1 MRKLCFLIT
10 AILLAILFC
19 IPSFALTP
27 TVVDRA
33 QLLNSTERQQLEQG
47 IPGAEGGVSYYLL
60 TFVAMTT
67 APDDITVVSACGI
80 GADEDAV
87 VLVIRKVGSAYYEA
101 GFEYYYDM
109 YTFNRADVIF
119 SRSDVNGVLD
129 APEVYGNIKEGRLGV
144 GACAFFGECA
154 QVVRD
159 YEQSQASKQRLRPLI
174 ASLWGL
180 GIGVAAGGIAVL
192 CVFLYYRKK
201 QHGETYPLHRYTK
214 MNLTVCSDVFVGTSV
229 TRVRVQSS
237 SSGGRSGGGGPSG
250 GHRGGR

>member
-1 MRKLCFLIT
+1 MRKLCVLIT

-19 IPSFALTP
+19 IPSFALAP

-47 IPGAEGGVSYYLL
+47 ISGAEDSVSYYLL
-60 TFVAMTT
+60 TFVAMAT
-67 APDDITVVSACGI
+67 APDDTTVVRACGI

-87 VLVIRKVGSAYYEA
+87 VLVIRKVGSAYY
-101 GFEYYYDM
+101 YDM
-109 YTFNRADVIF
+109 YTFNRADEIF
-119 SRSDVNGVLD
+119 SRSDVNRVLD
-129 APEVYGNIKEGRLGV
+129 SPEVYGNIKEGRP
-144 GACAFFGECA
+144 GAGAHAFFGECA

-159 YEQSQASKQRLRPLI
+159 YEQAQANKQRLRPLI

-180 GIGVAAGGIAVL
+180 GIGVVAGGIAVL

-201 QHGETYPLHRYTK
+201 QHGEAYPLHRYTK
-214 MNLTVCSDVFVGTSV
+214 MNLTVCNDVFVGTSV

-237 SSGGRSGGGGPSG
+237 SSGGRSGGGGGFSG
-250 GHRGGR
+250 GHRCGR